1 MKQLPLKSESFI
13 YVEKSFKQ
21 WLDILGYASS
31 TTYQLPIH
39 VRELFNW
46 LETKKGITQINQLTT
61 ALIKEHYQNLK
72 YRSNT
77 RRSGALS
84 NNYLNKHLQAMYKL
98 MEYLRKSGRMTL
110 PYLSIDREEADAKP
124 IEVLSVDQI
133 KALYK
138 ACELRPNGILWEAIE
153 SRDRAM
159 LSVFYGCGLRR
170 NEGFHLDL
178 SDINLD
184 RQIIHVRYGKAY
196 KERFVPF
203 NKTNAKILENYIY
216 DHRPFF
222 INAKNL
228 NALFVS
234 VKGQRMHSQSLRI
247 RVKILQQRTDDIE
260 LLQKDIA
267 LHTLRHS
274 IATHLLKAGMSLEK
288 ISRFLGHST
297 LESTQIYTHLVDSI
311 DTQADSIGEQ

>member
-21 WLDILGYASS
+21 WLDILGYAPS
-31 TTYQLPIH
+31 TVYQLPLH
-39 VRELFNW
+39 ARELFNY
-46 LETKKGITQINQLTT
+46 LEQQGCSQLNQITTP
-61 ALIKEHYQNLK
+61 LIKEYYQNLK
-72 YRSNT
+72 LRSNT

-84 NNYLNKHLQAMYKL
+84 NNYLNKQLQAMYKL

-110 PYLSIDREEADAKP
+110 PYLSIDREQADAKP

-138 ACELRPNGILWEAIE
+138 ATELRPNGHIWEAIE

-170 NEGFHLDL
+170 NEGYHLDL
-178 SDINLD
+178 SDINFD
-184 RQIIHVRYGKAY
+184 RRIVHVRYGKAY

-203 NKTNAKILENYIY
+203 NKTNAKILEHYIF

-234 VKGQRMHSQSLRI
+234 AKGYRMQGQSLVVRL
-247 RVKILQQRTDDIE
+247 KILQQRTDDIE

-297 LESTQIYTHLVDSI
+297 LESTQIYTHLIGSIDSQADSI
-311 DTQADSIGEQ
+311 DTL